1 MKHFKKGMVTCLV
14 ILTFSCCVSA
24 EAAGETNP
32 DPYQRIVITMLY
44 PDIDKAIQTYYGE
57 TIRGYDLYDAK
68 IGKLECLQGWSKFSV
83 TVQVV
88 SFYGPHNPPY
98 GLECMTFYVSLGEE
112 PKLIQYEHKNM
123 E

>member
-1 MKHFKKGMVTCLV
+1 MKHFKKAMVTCLV

-24 EAAGETNP
+24 EAAGGVNP

-44 PDIDKAIQTYYGE
+44 PNIDEAIQTYYGE

-68 IGKLECLQGWSKFSV
+68 ISKLESLSGWAKFNV
-83 TVQVV
+83 TVNVET
-88 SFYGPHNPPY
+88 FYGPHNPPY

-112 PKLIQYEHKNM
+112 PKLIQYKHKDI